1 MADPIGGS
9 SHPRPLASS
18 AGVLQMTEVLL
29 YTHPSM
35 RFSEGM
41 KDTGSGSAL
50 GI

>member
-35 RFSEGM
+35 RFSEGT